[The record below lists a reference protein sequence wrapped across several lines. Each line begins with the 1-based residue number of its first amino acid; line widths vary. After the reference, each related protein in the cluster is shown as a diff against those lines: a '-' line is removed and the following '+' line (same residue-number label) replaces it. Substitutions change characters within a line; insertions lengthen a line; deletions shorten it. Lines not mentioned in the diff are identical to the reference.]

1 MSVKKVEQALYE
13 FAVKKSGSA
22 IVLKGEWGTG
32 KTFIW
37 DKVIKE
43 HRLAVDQAKYS
54 YVSLFGINSLAE
66 LKRSIYE
73 HTVDTV
79 KVGDVS
85 TTQSILTNLANLD
98 FTDAKSAVRKGL
110 GLTGL
115 AKIPYVGSVSSVVDS
130 VQYALVS
137 KTLVCI
143 DDFERRGNSL
153 TARDVLGLVSNLIE
167 SKKCSVLLI
176 LNEGSLQKDDEFF
189 TYSEKV
195 FDYEVR
201 YSPTLD
207 EATSVVFSSTDDYE
221 NKIVENVKK
230 LRINNIR
237 LIRKVRYFA
246 NLVKPYLKD
255 APLEIID
262 KATLLIPLAIYA
274 KYAGADKAVGIE
286 DLVSYRIGFSV
297 FATEKADFSEGQ
309 QPAVRKKNEVR
320 DFFNAYGFY
329 GADEFTIEIIN
340 LINNGFA
347 SSDSIESLIESIA
360 FAIDESNKR
369 KQIGEAWRVFQH
381 DINVSSNELLGM
393 FEKAIRDSGDMSSPS
408 EIDGIYEIFK
418 AGDAEPRGR
427 ALVDYYFDAISKS
440 GGYTHRKEFA
450 RTPNSDYVVQKL
462 EKYLSETTKVYS
474 IDELCESFCTQSF
487 SSEVVELLSKF
498 STDQFHGYFKRL
510 DSTNFVAYA
519 NALVALGSRSDSNEP
534 ETIFDI
540 VFKNV
545 FAALKRI
552 HDESPLMSLRLN
564 KFMIYEQLYDA
575 KTKINPAG

>member
-37 DKVIKE
+37 NKVLKEYRRDVDK
-43 HRLAVDQAKYS
+43 AKYS

-73 HTVDTV
+73 HTVDTI

-85 TTQSILTNLANLD
+85 TTQSVLTNLAYLD
-98 FTDAKSAVRKGL
+98 FSDAKSVVRKGL
-110 GLTGL
+110 GLTGQ

-130 VQYALVS
+130 VQYALVN

-143 DDFERRGNSL
+143 DDFERRGTSL
-153 TARDVLGLVSNLIE
+153 TARDVLGLVSNLVE

-176 LNEGSLQKDDEFF
+176 LNEGSLLEDDEFF

-207 EATSVVFSSTDDYE
+207 EAASVVFSSTDEYE
-221 NKIVENVKK
+221 HQIVENVKK
-230 LRINNIR
+230 LKINNIR

-262 KATLLIPLAIYA
+262 KTASLIPLAIYA
-274 KYAGADKAVGIE
+274 RYAGADKVVGIE
-286 DLVSYRIGFSV
+286 DLVSFRSSSPF
-297 FATEKADFSEGQ
+297 FATEKADFSEAT
-309 QPAVRKKNEVR
+309 QPGVRKKIEVR
-320 DFFNAYGFY
+320 DFFIAYGY
-329 GADEFTIEIIN
+329 NGLDEFTTEIIN

-369 KQIGEAWRVFQH
+369 KQISEVWGVFQH
-381 DINVSSNELLGM
+381 DINVSSDELLRM
-393 FEKAIRDSGDMSSPS
+393 FEKAIHDSGDMSSPA
-408 EIDGIYEIFK
+408 EIDSIYEIFI

-427 ALVDYYFDAISKS
+427 ALVDFYFDAISKS
-440 GGYTHRKEFA
+440 RGYTHRKEFA
-450 RTPNSDYVVQKL
+450 RTPNSDYVAEKL

-474 IDELCESFCTQSF
+474 LDELGEIFCTQSF

-498 STDQFHGYFKRL
+498 STDQFHDYFKRL
-510 DSTNFVAYA
+510 DSTKFVEYA
-519 NALVALGSRSDSNEP
+519 NALVALGSRSDFNGL
-534 ETIFDI
+534 ETVFDV
-540 VFKNV
+540 VFKHV

-564 KFMIYEQLYDA
+564 KFMIYKELYDA
-575 KTKINPAG
+575 KTRANPAG